1 MLVQCDKGY
10 NLEAST
16 CHFTG
21 VKMGENPGNIVSIDG
36 RDHRPWALISREK
49 LLKAAVSE
57 IADRGYEKARL
68 VDIAAKADLTVG
80 SVYTWYKNKTDLFNA
95 AIEYALAQQQ
105 EANLKYFVSGEDDR
119 ISVNPDTHW
128 TLLIAALAP
137 RNSATDREAT
147 DTQKMLLEALMASWR
162 NEEAQPQIEPQIA
175 ALLAQYEEVLQ
186 SAVAAGSI
194 DSALDVKI
202 LARLFLAFPIGLSLL
217 TLSGLPDPD
226 MRNMIVFFERF
237 GEVLKPRK

>member
-1 MLVQCDKGY
+1 M
-10 NLEAST
+10 S
-16 CHFTG
+16 
-21 VKMGENPGNIVSIDG
+21 ENQGNIVSIDG

-49 LLKAAVSE
+49 LLKAAVAE
-57 IADRGYEKARL
+57 IAERGYEKARL

-105 EANLKYFVSGEDDR
+105 EANMKYFADGADDR
-119 ISVNPDTHW
+119 IQVTPDSHW

-137 RNSATDREAT
+137 RNSATDRDAT

-162 NEEAQPQIEPQIA
+162 NEEAQPLIEPQIA
-175 ALLAQYEEVLQ
+175 ALLSQYEDVLGA
-186 SAVAAGSI
+186 AVEAGNI
-194 DSALDVKI
+194 DSKLDVKI

-237 GEVLKPRK
+237 AEVLKPRQS

>member
-1 MLVQCDKGY
+1 M
-10 NLEAST
+10 A
-16 CHFTG
+16 
-21 VKMGENPGNIVSIDG
+21 ENPGNIVSIDG
-36 RDHRPWALISREK
+36 RDHRPWAVISREK

-57 IADRGYEKARL
+57 IAERGYEKARL

-95 AIEYALAQQQ
+95 AIEYALAQQH
-105 EANLKYFVSGEDDR
+105 EGNLKYLSDGGGGLIND
-119 ISVNPDTHW
+119 NPDSHW
-128 TLLIAALAP
+128 TILIGALAP
-137 RNSATDREAT
+137 RNAAKDSSATDS
-147 DTQKMLLEALMASWR
+147 QKMLLEALMVSWR

-175 ALLAQYEEVLQ
+175 ALVAQYEEIL
-186 SAVAAGSI
+186 SAAMAAGNI
-194 DSALDVKI
+194 DSKLDTKI

-237 GEVLKPRK
+237 AEVLKPRT

>member
-1 MLVQCDKGY
+1 M
-10 NLEAST
+10 S
-16 CHFTG
+16 
-21 VKMGENPGNIVSIDG
+21 ENQGNIVSIDG

-57 IADRGYEKARL
+57 IAERGYEKARL

-105 EANLKYFVSGEDDR
+105 ESNLKYLSSGSNDLIND
-119 ISVNPDTHW
+119 NPNSHW
-128 TLLIAALAP
+128 TILIAALAP
-137 RNSATDREAT
+137 RNAATDRTAT
-147 DTQKMLLEALMASWR
+147 DSQKMLLEALMASWR
-162 NEEAQPQIEPQIA
+162 NEEAQSQIEPQIA

-186 SAVAAGSI
+186 DAMKAGNI
-194 DSALDVKI
+194 DNALDVKI
-202 LARLFLAFPIGLSLL
+202 LARLFLSFPIGLSLL

-237 GEVLKPRK
+237 AEVLKPRQS

>member
-1 MLVQCDKGY
+1 MLNFGGQ
-10 NLEAST
+10 N
-16 CHFTG
+16 
-21 VKMGENPGNIVSIDG
+21 MGENQGNIISIDG

-57 IADRGYEKARL
+57 IAERGYEKARL

-105 EANLKYFVSGEDDR
+105 EANLKYLSTSNDDHLNVSAD
-119 ISVNPDTHW
+119 SHW

-137 RNSATDREAT
+137 RNSATDKEAT

-162 NEEAQPQIEPQIA
+162 NEEAQSQIQPQIA
-175 ALLAQYEEVLQ
+175 ALLTQYEEVLE
-186 SAVAAGSI
+186 VAMKAGNI
-194 DSALDVKI
+194 DSKLDVKI

-237 GEVLKPRK
+237 AEVLKPRN